1 MNIFHIYANIYKM
14 PIIIMYMDI
23 LIPTPSICLLILY
36 EQRLMYSPTPQPH
49 MVFIV
54 LFISISAWVLT
65 EIPLKG
71 VESEVN
77 GNYLRSG
84 N

>member
-1 MNIFHIYANIYKM
+1 
-14 PIIIMYMDI
+14 MDI

-36 EQRLMYSPTPQPH
+36 EQRLMYPTTPQPH

-65 EIPLKG
+65 EIPQS
-71 VESEVN
+71 VESEAN

>member
-1 MNIFHIYANIYKM
+1 
-14 PIIIMYMDI
+14 MDI

-36 EQRLMYSPTPQPH
+36 EQRLMYPPTPQPH

-65 EIPLKG
+65 EIPQS
-71 VESEVN
+71 VESEAN